1 MDQCKHIQ
9 LCYNFN
15 EEFNLFSQLNP
26 KEEKILKYVK
36 IYMDYIDPVDKFFE
50 LNKNIQKIDNKI
62 QQMEI
67 VEHLLR
73 KNINPDEESEV
84 KQQEVITWANLY
96 SKNFRAYLNSIKL
109 VTLLLYAWGINK
121 SDQITEVKLLEAIK
135 IINQYDGIL
144 LNQIYLDQ
152 IKNDEKKYKISL

>member
-1 MDQCKHIQ
+1 
-9 LCYNFN
+9 
-15 EEFNLFSQLNP
+15 
-26 KEEKILKYVK
+26 
-36 IYMDYIDPVDKFFE
+36 MDYIDPVDKFFE

-144 LNQIYLDQ
+144 LNQIYLD
-152 IKNDEKKYKISL
+152 